1 MDKIEVI
8 KLFFRK
14 AKNIIMALL
23 YSILYIIIYKEYL
36 NPVWD
41 YAHYHL
47 YERNLYFVIISVLI
61 SVVPILFYTGIKA
74 ISSYLSLL
82 IYIVTYVP
90 TIITLMFALQRSL
103 SEIILVELTFALGM
117 IIFFLAD
124 KIPLKDFVGNI
135 RNKIPLIYL
144 HLISVTLTIVV
155 LIAYRGHLKFVS
167 FDDVYVQRF
176 ENAEL
181 GIHPIIGYFVMWLT
195 TCLYP
200 LYIAIALIDKK
211 KIFFVAGC
219 AGLIIIYMATAAKLA
234 LLTPIFI
241 LAIYIIAKKNI
252 NNLFTTLIL
261 SIATL
266 SVILLAL
273 DDENNLIIF
282 AVSSLFFM
290 RTLSIGG
297 LSNLLYYDYFPTH
310 QYTYFSHINIVNYI
324 THNYP
329 YGSLGLGQVI
339 GSEYYNGPEMNANA
353 NFWAMDGIASCGL
366 PGIIIISIVIF
377 LFFIFIN
384 MATSRINM
392 LFLIMLFT
400 TFSLTLTNGSL
411 FTSLFSG
418 GGLLLLIILM
428 FFKIENKLVYNS

>member
-1 MDKIEVI
+1 
-8 KLFFRK
+8 
-14 AKNIIMALL
+14 MALL

-176 ENAEL
+176 ENNEI
-181 GIHPIIGYFVMWLT
+181 GIHPIVGYIVIWLSS
-195 TCLYP
+195 CLYP
-200 LYIAIALIDKK
+200 LYIAIALINKK
-211 KIFFVAGC
+211 KIYFIAGC
-219 AGLIIIYMATAAKLA
+219 LGLTIIYMATAAKLA

-241 LAIYIIAKKNI
+241 IGIYFIAKRNI
-252 NNLFTTLIL
+252 NNLFSTLIL
-261 SIATL
+261 SITL
-266 SVILLAL
+266 ISIILLL
-273 DDENNLIIF
+273 LPENDNLIVF
-282 AVSSLFFM
+282 AISSIFFM

-297 LSNLLYYDYFPTH
+297 LTNLLYYDYFPTH
-310 QYTYFSHINIVNYI
+310 HYTYFTHINVINYF
-324 THNYP
+324 TNSYP

-339 GSEYYNGPEMNANA
+339 GIAYYNGPEMNANA
-353 NFWAMDGIASCGL
+353 NFWAMDGIASLGL
-366 PGIIIISIVIF
+366 IGVILISLIMLLFLVIV
-377 LFFIFIN
+377 N
-384 MATSRINM
+384 MITSKMNK
-392 LFLIMLFT
+392 LFLILLFT
-400 TFSLTLTNGSL
+400 TFSLSLTNVSF
-411 FTSLFSG
+411 FTALVSG
-418 GGLLLLIILM
+418 GGLLLLIILLFVKVDNLQNEM
-428 FFKIENKLVYNS
+428 